1 MAALCR
7 LGVRQNP
14 ILPILRRAEVAQI
27 TAQVGSD
34 WLFVPGVY
42 RGFDFVEM
50 ARQATGDRAVR
61 RRRARASSPAIPRS
75 RSPVPIRRSLP
86 AADDPGNDVR
96 WYFYSSGTTAAP
108 KGAKH
113 TDASVMSSSIGQI
126 EYIGLG
132 ADDLFAVPFP
142 ITHIGGIM
150 LLVSYMRVGARL
162 LLIETFDPASS
173 PQLMAERGATI
184 LGSATPFF
192 HAYLAAQRAHGDAP
206 LFTELRNL
214 HAGGAPIT
222 PELNA
227 KCLDVFGTRIINQ
240 WGLTEFPAA
249 TSLAVDDPP
258 EMFDHSVGRM
268 VPGAEVKTVGFDG
281 EIVPSGTEGE
291 LWVRGPQ
298 RCLGYVES
306 SLDADAFDA
315 DGYFRTGD
323 LGIVD
328 ERGYVRITGRLK
340 DIIIRNAENLSAQEI
355 ENVLIEHPAI
365 ADIAVVG
372 VPDERTG
379 ERACAVVVLAPGHD
393 SLTHRRPGGALP
405 RQRAS
410 PPRRSP
416 SSSRSST
423 SCRAT
428 RWARCSSTCCA
439 TRWRRRHDRGH
450 DGRSSASCVIVTPS
464 VPSCWCIDTCVE
476 ATSATG
482 LQRPHV
488 VQHPVIGSDR
498 GSEPH
503 RVVEARP
510 TARQPVDLR
519 RQEAGA
525 DVGEVGERA
534 AVHQA
539 IVAERFADSQ
549 PEGAAELAS
558 VVVGDRRRHQPG
570 VCPREVVVERL
581 GSAGLGRRHVVTNRD
596 RVLPAGLVDVE
607 RGGEVEDDCAV
618 LHGADTSSGER
629 SPVAVALD
637 LEDHRASALTGT
649 QEVAVHRV
657 RVPPGGHG
665 EAGGTQRLCGD
676 LPAEQRRPPVR
687 REPR

>member
-1 MAALCR
+1 MTDVLPIGSSWWQLIEQRSDLTPDRQFISDEHGRFITFARYRQLAEEVAAGLVELGIRPHHVVSWQLPTSIEGAVLMAALCR

-42 RGFDFVEM
+42 RGFDYVEM
-50 ARQATGDRAVR
+50 ARQATGDRACVVVGTNEFAADTEVALP
-61 RRRARASSPAIPRS
+61 RADAAT
-75 RSPVPIRRSLP
+75 LP
-86 AADDPGNDVR
+86 AAEDPGNEVR

-126 EYIGLG
+126 EYIGLR
-132 ADDLFAVPFP
+132 ADDMFAVPFP

-162 LLIETFDPASS
+162 LLIETFDPADS
-173 PQLMAERGATI
+173 PLLMAARGTTI

-192 HAYLAAQRAHGDAP
+192 NAYLAAQRAYGDAP
-206 LFTELRNL
+206 LFTELRHL

-227 KCLDVFGTRIINQ
+227 KCLEVFGTRIINQ

-258 EMFDHSVGRM
+258 EMFDQSVGRM

-281 EIVPSGTEGE
+281 KIVPSGIEGE

-372 VPDERTG
+372 VPDQRTG
-379 ERACAVVVLAPGHD
+379 ERACAVVVLAPGHE
-393 SLTHRRPGGALP
+393 SLTIADLAVHCRAKGLATQKIPEQLEIVEQLP
-405 RQRAS
+405 RN
-410 PPRRSP
+410 PMGKVLK
-416 SSSRSST
+416 
-423 SCRAT
+423 
-428 RWARCSSTCCA
+428 
-439 TRWRRRHDRGH
+439 H
-450 DGRSSASCVIVTPS
+450 
-464 VPSCWCIDTCVE
+464 
-476 ATSATG
+476 
-482 LQRPHV
+482 L
-488 VQHPVIGSDR
+488 
-498 GSEPH
+498 
-503 RVVEARP
+503 
-510 TARQPVDLR
+510 LR
-519 RQEAGA
+519 
-525 DVGEVGERA
+525 D
-534 AVHQA
+534 
-539 IVAERFADSQ
+539 
-549 PEGAAELAS
+549 
-558 VVVGDRRRHQPG
+558 
-570 VCPREVVVERL
+570 
-581 GSAGLGRRHVVTNRD
+581 
-596 RVLPAGLVDVE
+596 
-607 RGGEVEDDCAV
+607 
-618 LHGADTSSGER
+618 
-629 SPVAVALD
+629 AVA
-637 LEDHRASALTGT
+637 
-649 QEVAVHRV
+649 
-657 RVPPGGHG
+657 
-665 EAGGTQRLCGD
+665 
-676 LPAEQRRPPVR
+676 
-687 REPR
+687 PRS